1 MSANALFK
9 SIRRATTWCLVF
21 SLAAAPV
28 LPAFAQVETQWS
40 MDEYQRLSTDMDAAD
55 ELLLLLA
62 PDSEQWR
69 TASEAALEARRAL
82 VAYISNTLRWNTM
95 PDAYIESATQARLM
109 LVQNIIDL
117 TADLGYCDQARSA
130 MLLLRQNADASDTL
144 REAFELS
151 QQAVDSC
158 VSYNPVTEA
167 PPEPVMTQQ
176 TSVASQAD
184 DPPPDLL
191 QDEPERAGASMR
203 LAGVS
208 LLVTGGA
215 MVAGGLAWDAVSAAG
230 PRSEFTDLSRAC
242 DVGLPCYTRLT
253 ELAAEIEA
261 SRLPIGAL
269 TIGGAALAFTGSV
282 LLLAAPRDRN
292 PARVSLTPAWRPG
305 YVGATIGFR

>member
-1 MSANALFK
+1 MMTNALFH

-28 LPAFAQVETQWS
+28 LPAFAQVETEWS
-40 MDEYQRLSTDMDAAD
+40 IEEFQRLSTDMDAAD
-55 ELLLLLA
+55 ELLLLMA
-62 PDSEQWR
+62 PGSEQWR
-69 TASEAALEARRAL
+69 TATEAALEARRAL
-82 VAYISNTLRWNTM
+82 VAYISNTLRWGTM
-95 PDAYIESATQARLM
+95 PDAYIESATQARFV

-130 MLLLRQNADASDTL
+130 MVLLRENADASDTL

-158 VSYNPVTEA
+158 VSYNPVVVA

-176 TSVASQAD
+176 ASVASQGD
-184 DPPPDLL
+184 DPPPDLF

-203 LAGVS
+203 RAGVA

-230 PRSEFTDLSRAC
+230 PRSEFTDLSRTC
-242 DVGLPCYTRLT
+242 GVGQPCYTRLT
-253 ELAAEIEA
+253 ELAEQIEA
-261 SRLPIGAL
+261 SRLPIGGLA
-269 TIGGAALAFTGSV
+269 IGGAALAFTGSV

-292 PARVSLTPAWRPG
+292 PARVSLTPAWSPG
-305 YVGATIGFR
+305 YVGATVGFR